1 MTDDKMT
8 EQESLQ
14 LISQMINKAK
24 NNFHESG
31 VGPILWG
38 TIITV
43 CSLVTYFQIK
53 FHFDLPFDI
62 WILTVAAIVPQ
73 LIIVS
78 RERKRQKVRSY
89 DDITMDYIWMT
100 FGISIFLLVTINNVI
115 ITKLT
120 PVFNAYVELK
130 GRMPDENYSGLS
142 TSFFLLLY
150 GFPTIITGG
159 SRHFKPMLF
168 GGIFCWIACVISLF
182 TKSDIDML
190 LLAASAILA
199 WLIPG
204 ILLRKKYKSIRAA
217 NV

>member
-62 WILTVAAIVPQ
+62 WILTVAAIAPQ

-115 ITKLT
+115 ITKLA

-130 GRMPDENYSGLS
+130 GAMPDENYSGFS

>member
-78 RERKRQKVRSY
+78 RERKRQKLRSY

>member
-24 NNFHESG
+24 NSFHDSG

-38 TIITV
+38 TVITA

-62 WILTVAAIVPQ
+62 WILTLAAIAPQ
-73 LIIVS
+73 IIIVN
-78 RERKRQKVRSY
+78 RERRKNKVRSY
-89 DDITMDYIWMT
+89 DDATMDYIWMT
-100 FGISIFLLVTINNVI
+100 FGISIFLLVLINSVI
-115 ITKLT
+115 VTKLT
-120 PVFNAYVELK
+120 PVFKAYVELK
-130 GRMPDENYSGLS
+130 GTMPDENYSGFS

-150 GFPTIITGG
+150 GIPTIITGG
-159 SRHFKPMLF
+159 IRNFKTMLF

-190 LLAASAILA
+190 LIAAAAVFA

-204 ILLRKKYKSIRAA
+204 ILLRNKYKRIRAA